1 MKNHQYLGKGI
12 ALLTATAMTV
22 GVLVPV
28 TATTSRSTSSV
39 KAPNSLQ
46 HRDIR
51 LAQLIGACRA
61 VSTSIPVQTGR
72 STTSE
77 VVATL
82 NKGTIVKLSD
92 NGANGWVR
100 ISTPVVGFVQAGYL
114 SAANCPTPPPPA
126 NDRCRRVARP
136 PEGLK
141 IRRGPTI
148 TSDVLGGVQLGQTV
162 TLTTN
167 PPTTQRDN
175 QGRDWVNISSPISG
189 WITNGLATSTVSNLV
204 YCK

>member
-1 MKNHQYLGKGI
+1 MKDHQYLGKGI
-12 ALLTATAMTV
+12 ALLAVTAMTV

-28 TATTSRSTSSV
+28 TATTSPSTSSA
-39 KAPNSLQ
+39 KSAPNSLHQ
-46 HRDIR
+46 DIR
-51 LAQLIGACRA
+51 LAQLIGSCRA

-82 NKGTIVKLSD
+82 NKGTVVKLSD
-92 NGANGWVR
+92 NGANGWIG

-114 SAANCPTPPPPA
+114 SAANCPSAPPPA

-148 TSDVLGGVQLGQTV
+148 TSDVLGGVFLGQTV
-162 TLTTN
+162 TLTTS

-175 QGRDWVNISSPISG
+175 QGRDWVNISSPVSG
-189 WITNGLATSTVSNLV
+189 WLTNGLATSTVSNLV